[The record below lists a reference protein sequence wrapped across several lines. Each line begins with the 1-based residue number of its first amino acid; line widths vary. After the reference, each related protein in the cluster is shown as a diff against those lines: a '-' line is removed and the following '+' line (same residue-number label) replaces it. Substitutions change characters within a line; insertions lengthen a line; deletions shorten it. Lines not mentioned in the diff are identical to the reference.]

1 VKTHLLRFFQR
12 KTDVRLQEL
21 LTEGDFPAAIQLLL
35 EVQQAVKIYHH
46 FTAIRQLAVKLQD
59 TMELTEEQ
67 LDVALAKVCHSG
79 IKIKPAC
86 EHNQKV
92 CTEA

>member
-1 VKTHLLRFFQR
+1 MKYERIILIWISLLQR

-67 LDVALAKVCHSG
+67 LDVALAKVWHSYDCQYLD
-79 IKIKPAC
+79 KK
-86 EHNQKV
+86 NNS
-92 CTEA
+92 

>member
-1 VKTHLLRFFQR
+1 MKYERIILIWISLLQR

-67 LDVALAKVCHSG
+67 LDVALAKVWHSYDCQCLD
-79 IKIKPAC
+79 KK
-86 EHNQKV
+86 NNS
-92 CTEA
+92 

>member
-1 VKTHLLRFFQR
+1 MKYERIILMWISLLQR

-67 LDVALAKVCHSG
+67 LDVALAKVWHSYD
-79 IKIKPAC
+79 C
-86 EHNQKV
+86 QCLDNS
-92 CTEA
+92 